1 MSQLTRHTF
10 FKGINE
16 FEPTL
21 SRFLEKFLVK
31 FRDMVQHGTLY
42 ASTKPTLKSIN
53 NGGIISQQG
62 NPCLATT
69 SVAFSDM
76 GIPNSC
82 SNEQVNITMML
93 LKIWP
98 LPAWEDDRILY

>member
-1 MSQLTRHTF
+1 MSQLIRDTF

-21 SRFLEKFLVK
+21 SRFLDKFLVK

-42 ASTKPTLKSIN
+42 ASTKPTLKSTN
-53 NGGIISQQG
+53 NGGNTSRQG

-82 SNEQVNITMML
+82 SSEQIKITMML
-93 LKIWP
+93 
-98 LPAWEDDRILY
+98 

>member
-1 MSQLTRHTF
+1 MSQLIRHTF

-42 ASTKPTLKSIN
+42 ASTKPTLKSTS
-53 NGGIISQQG
+53 NGGNISWQG

-69 SVAFSDM
+69 SVAFGDM
-76 GIPNSC
+76 GSTNSC
-82 SNEQVNITMML
+82 SNEQVNMNFMFM
-93 LKIWP
+93 
-98 LPAWEDDRILY
+98 